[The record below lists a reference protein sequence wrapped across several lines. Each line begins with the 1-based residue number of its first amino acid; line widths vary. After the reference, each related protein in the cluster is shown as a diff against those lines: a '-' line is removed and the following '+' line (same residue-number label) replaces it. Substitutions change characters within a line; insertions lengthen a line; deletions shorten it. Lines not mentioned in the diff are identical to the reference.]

1 MTSFRIL
8 LSCLALAFPLT
19 VLAQSSTEDQTAN
32 ATLPTTQ
39 IEENPTVI
47 LHTNFGIIELELF
60 ADKAP
65 KSVENFIAYVK
76 SGHYDNTLFHRV
88 IPNFM
93 IQGGGFDLDFQQK
106 RTNEPVVNEAD
117 NGLSNIRGTL
127 AMARTTSPHSAT
139 AQFFINVQDNTFLD
153 HQGTYSGQAWGYAVF
168 GQVSQGMDVV
178 EAIRQ
183 VPTGRKSGQQDVP
196 VDPVIIERVE
206 INTES

>member
-65 KSVENFIAYVK
+65 KSVENFITYVK

-93 IQGGGFDLDFQQK
+93 IQGGGFDIDFQQK
-106 RTNEPVVNEAD
+106 PTNEPVVNEAD
-117 NGLSNIRGTL
+117 NGLSNTRGTL
-127 AMARTTSPHSAT
+127 AMARTMSPHSAT

-183 VPTGRKSGQQDVP
+183 VPTGRKSGHQDVP

>member
-183 VPTGRKSGQQDVP
+183 IPTGPKSGHQDVP

>member
-183 VPTGRKSGQQDVP
+183 IPTGRKSGQQDVP

>member
-8 LSCLALAFPLT
+8 LSCLALAFPLA
-19 VLAQSSTEDQTAN
+19 VAAQSSTDDEAANTTA
-32 ATLPTTQ
+32 PTTQ

-65 KSVENFIAYVK
+65 KSVENFIAYAQA
-76 SGHYDNTLFHRV
+76 GHYDNTLFHRV

-106 RTNEPVVNEAD
+106 PTNEPVVNEAD
-117 NGLSNIRGTL
+117 NGLSNTRGTL
-127 AMARTTSPHSAT
+127 AMARTMSPHSAT

-168 GQVSQGMDVV
+168 GQVTQGMDVV
-178 EAIRQ
+178 DTIRQ
-183 VPTGRKSGQQDVP
+183 VPTGRKAGHQDVP

-206 INTES
+206 ISAES

>member
-8 LSCLALAFPLT
+8 LSALALAFPLG
-19 VLAQSSTEDQTAN
+19 VVAQSSTNDEPADTTA
-32 ATLPTTQ
+32 PMTQ

-65 KSVENFIAYVK
+65 KSVENFIAYVE

-106 RTNEPVVNEAD
+106 PTNEPVVNEAD
-117 NGLSNIRGTL
+117 NGLSNTRGTL
-127 AMARTTSPHSAT
+127 AMARTMSPHSAT

-168 GQVSQGMDVV
+168 GQVAQGMEVV
-178 EAIRQ
+178 DAIRQ
-183 VPTGRKSGQQDVP
+183 VPTGRKSGHQDVP
-196 VDPVIIERVE
+196 IEPVIIERVE
-206 INTES
+206 INAEN

>member
-8 LSCLALAFPLT
+8 LSCFALAFPLT

-65 KSVENFIAYVK
+65 KSVENFITYVK

-93 IQGGGFDLDFQQK
+93 IQGGGFDIDFQQK
-106 RTNEPVVNEAD
+106 PTNEPVVNEAD
-117 NGLSNIRGTL
+117 NGLSNTRGTL
-127 AMARTTSPHSAT
+127 AMARTMSPHSAT

-183 VPTGRKSGQQDVP
+183 VPTGRKSGHQDVP

>member
-183 VPTGRKSGQQDVP
+183 IPTGPKPGHQDVP